1 MKMEFDGLDVSFLQS
16 IVSLLIPPLP
26 SEGLDVVKVEK
37 LMDYLEVNDF
47 SIILMDLLSK
57 TRALRISMNENST
70 QLSQL
75 QLSDIVTKSKKEWQ
89 ELEKII
95 TLPLLSYYFTLN
107 SSLRWIG
114 IEELVPIRRNI
125 KLEPYDSSLVTL
137 PRKDA

>member
-1 MKMEFDGLDVSFLQS
+1 
-16 IVSLLIPPLP
+16 
-26 SEGLDVVKVEK
+26 
-37 LMDYLEVNDF
+37 
-47 SIILMDLLSK
+47 MDLLSK

-75 QLSDIVTKSKKEWQ
+75 QLSDIVLKSKKEWQ

-137 PRKDA
+137 PKEDA